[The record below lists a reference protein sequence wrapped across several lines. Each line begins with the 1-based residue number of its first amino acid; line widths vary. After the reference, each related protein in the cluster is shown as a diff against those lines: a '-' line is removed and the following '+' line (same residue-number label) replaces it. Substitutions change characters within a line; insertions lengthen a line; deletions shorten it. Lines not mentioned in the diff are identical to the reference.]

1 MYACYFPIVFAEST
15 PEECPFPVLES
26 AWGSLVGD
34 LDDYLHFLKI
44 DEESHEWKNF
54 LIRIRAKIS
63 TKRVLPK
70 VLHPNELLKEEG
82 KFPATKDSIQ
92 KRRKRLLEDKS
103 AYIKKYEE
111 EVNTMLEENKDQKNI
126 ITPPAGCLTAQMKCN
141 DLKFTL
147 NRLINLKKFLVQV
160 IGVNEVRFYG
170 IERGSIEFFFFMV
183 PKFAVDV
190 EALRSVLSVSNAQL
204 SKACDQLGIVEF
216 HVFVPVPQV
225 LPGCQQLL
233 EEGMDQLQLV
243 TPTMTWEEERRQE
256 EGCEE
261 VFRNLAK
268 HVNACA
274 EDARTII
281 SHRDSGFERLH
292 RSAKEFDDIFTRAV
306 QYLIFSGA
314 IAGTVTIALTLLTG
328 GLAAGLV
335 GFTIAGGLAAFL
347 VMILKWISEN
357 QLLRET
363 DSWIMR
369 DRANFKNLLTAS
381 DCLEEALKELEHLEL
396 DKHEANMY
404 LRKHCGF
411 RIDVD
416 SLMEIQHDL
425 KRTLDIL
432 RRKGLASGDEE
443 AIKRTTEDIEKR
455 IQEFLES
462 YEQGNQQGNQHVSG
476 WWDATFYTD
485 TRGIG
490 RVGGEVAWRRRKRP
504 PVGDLVRVLAKAIS
518 IDKEMGPIKKMGK
531 FHKQHL
537 KSMKG

>member
-70 VLHPNELLKEEG
+70 VLHPSKLIGFCQENNLWDYLNCDLFIFMVDELLKEEG

-225 LPGCQQLL
+225 VSRKYIHSSCTTFYPVCSYVQCRYCRN
-233 EEGMDQLQLV
+233 
-243 TPTMTWEEERRQE
+243 T
-256 EGCEE
+256 C
-261 VFRNLAK
+261 NLA
-268 HVNACA
+268 HIMQQVHIYPAYYANYMFC
-274 EDARTII
+274 
-281 SHRDSGFERLH
+281 
-292 RSAKEFDDIFTRAV
+292 
-306 QYLIFSGA
+306 
-314 IAGTVTIALTLLTG
+314 TG
-328 GLAAGLV
+328 
-335 GFTIAGGLAAFL
+335 
-347 VMILKWISEN
+347 ILN
-357 QLLRET
+357 
-363 DSWIMR
+363 
-369 DRANFKNLLTAS
+369 
-381 DCLEEALKELEHLEL
+381 
-396 DKHEANMY
+396 
-404 LRKHCGF
+404 
-411 RIDVD
+411 
-416 SLMEIQHDL
+416 
-425 KRTLDIL
+425 
-432 RRKGLASGDEE
+432 
-443 AIKRTTEDIEKR
+443 
-455 IQEFLES
+455 
-462 YEQGNQQGNQHVSG
+462 YEQIN
-476 WWDATFYTD
+476 ATSLVNFGYT
-485 TRGIG
+485 
-490 RVGGEVAWRRRKRP
+490 
-504 PVGDLVRVLAKAIS
+504 
-518 IDKEMGPIKKMGK
+518 
-531 FHKQHL
+531 
-537 KSMKG
+537 